1 MEAMATWAG
10 IPAGAARGGGKVVG
24 DVVGVAV
31 TDGVGV
37 GGGVCV
43 GGGLGVGEPVEP
55 GHVAVS
61 EGEGA
66 AVEVG
71 VAVAMPV
78 GVVVGVG
85 AAVDVGVAAGD
96 VDRHAS
102 APAARPP
109 GMIVISGTITKI
121 APELRA
127 ATSPATVPVPSAGDC
142 DVAPLRLSTR
152 SPGHSRALAIGCSPL
167 AGEGEGLSGVD
178 SGDRVPVTVFTGG
191 CEAGGPSAFPDSA
204 GPACSSG
211 PGCGGCGAAGT
222 IACSA
227 L

>member
-10 IPAGAARGGGKVVG
+10 IPAGTAPGEGEVAD

-31 TDGVGV
+31 PDDAEV

-43 GGGLGVGEPVEP
+43 GGGLGVGEPVRS
-55 GHVAVS
+55 GHVAVA
-61 EGEGA
+61 EGVGA

-71 VAVAMPV
+71 VAVALPA

-96 VDRHAS
+96 VDGQAS

-109 GMIVISGTITKI
+109 GMIVISGTITTI
-121 APELRA
+121 AHELRA
-127 ATSPATVPVPSAGDC
+127 AASPATVPVPSAGDC

-152 SPGHSRALAIGCSPL
+152 LPGHSRALAIGCSPL
-167 AGEGEGLSGVD
+167 AGEGEGPSLVD
-178 SGDRVPVTVFTGG
+178 SGDRVP
-191 CEAGGPSAFPDSA
+191 
-204 GPACSSG
+204 
-211 PGCGGCGAAGT
+211 
-222 IACSA
+222 
-227 L
+227 